1 MTALHYACLSGNKEI
16 IELLLKN
23 GADPKIKDF
32 SGMDCF
38 ETIDVENKEWL

>member
-1 MTALHYACLSGNKEI
+1 MTALHYACLSGNNEMV
-16 IELLLKN
+16 EMLLKY

-38 ETIDVENKEWL
+38 